1 MNEDLLN
8 QYLDGLR
15 KRGLSS
21 PAGYHWAE
29 FGEWLGSRAGPAA
42 GKVPVPLVLAASGES
57 NARKL
62 SRLREQLAFALR
74 NGFLA
79 EAIEQLA
86 KIDEQHWNR
95 GTPEGWHRT
104 NYGWD

>member
-1 MNEDLLN
+1 MSDELLN
-8 QYLDGLR
+8 RYLDDLR
-15 KRGLSS
+15 NRGLSS

-29 FGEWLGSRAGPAA
+29 FGEWLKNRAGPNA
-42 GKVPVPLVLAASGES
+42 GKVPVPLILAASGES

-62 SRLREQLAFALR
+62 SRLKEQLVFALR

-79 EAIEQLA
+79 EAIEQLE
-86 KIDEQHWNR
+86 KIDEQQWNR

-104 NYGWD
+104 SYGWN